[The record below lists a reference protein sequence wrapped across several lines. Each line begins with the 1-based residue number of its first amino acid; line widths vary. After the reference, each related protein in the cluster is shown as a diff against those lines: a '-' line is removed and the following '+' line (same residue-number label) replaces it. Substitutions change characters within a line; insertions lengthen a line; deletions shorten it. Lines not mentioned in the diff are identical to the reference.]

1 MISLRNEKE
10 DSVKKKLAILAFT
23 DRGIASGEQITQRFR
38 DNGWEL
44 TRLAPVSHF
53 RDGWQ
58 GFEKIHLVMEELFLH
73 QDALLFI
80 GAAGIAVRSI
90 ASFVANKLS
99 DPAVLVMDEDMEH
112 VIPLLSGHVGGAN
125 ELARQLAV
133 VCGVEPVITTATDR
147 KDVFSVDTFA
157 KNNQLTIVEKDE
169 IKHLSAALLK
179 GEPIGA
185 LTPECGFVV
194 SKEIKGYPFSHTL
207 HLVPQDFVVGIGCK
221 KDKPFEQLKEFL
233 QDIFKENGWSIYR
246 IRAFASIDMKA
257 HEKGLVTLAKQIGVP
272 FLTFPAD
279 VLADQKGDFSHSDF
293 VEQTIGV
300 GNVCERS
307 AMAAA
312 VSEGWMDAD
321 AIFDDYS
328 MLRKHSR
335 DGMTISVL
343 SLSGI
348 K

>member
-1 MISLRNEKE
+1 MKR
-10 DSVKKKLAILAFT
+10 KLAILAFT
-23 DRGIASGEQITQRFR
+23 DRGVASGEQITQRFS

-53 RDGWQ
+53 RDGWR
-58 GFEKIHLVMEELFLH
+58 GFEKLDLVMEELFLH

-80 GAAGIAVRSI
+80 GATGIAVRSI
-90 ASFVANKLS
+90 ASFVASKLS

-133 VCGVEPVITTATDR
+133 VCGAEPVITTATDR

-169 IKHLSAALLK
+169 IKHLSASLLK

-185 LTPECGFVV
+185 LTPKCGFVV
-194 SKEIKGYPFSHTL
+194 SKEIKGHPFSHTL

-221 KDKPFEQLKEFL
+221 KDKPVEQLKEFL
-233 QDIFKENGWSIYR
+233 QDIFSENGWSIYR
-246 IRAFASIDMKA
+246 IRAFASIDRKA

-279 VLADQKGDFSHSDF
+279 VLANQKGDFSHSDF

-307 AMAAA
+307 ALAAA
-312 VSEGWMDAD
+312 VSEGWMEAD
-321 AIFDDYS
+321 AIFDNYS